1 MVNGGRIA
9 AIGRPKLLIMTGLIL
24 AFLAT
29 ILLPFSARLHDRYW
43 PLVFPAFIVGSA
55 GTAVVFVLAK

>member
-9 AIGRPKLLIMTGLIL
+9 AIGRPKLLILSGLVL
-24 AFLAT
+24 AFIAT
-29 ILLPFSARLHDRYW
+29 ILLPFSARLSDRYW
-43 PLVFPAFIVGSA
+43 PLVFPAFIIGSG